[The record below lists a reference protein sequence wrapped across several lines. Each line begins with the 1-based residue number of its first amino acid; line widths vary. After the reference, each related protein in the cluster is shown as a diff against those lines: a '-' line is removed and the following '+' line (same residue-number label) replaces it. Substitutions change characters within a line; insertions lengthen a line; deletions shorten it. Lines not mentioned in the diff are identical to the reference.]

1 MEKELLVLVLLKLER
16 LQADVLELRAQ
27 LDGIEGRNPECAD
40 GSARRMGERIDKF
53 AEQMVALG
61 LREELGWAMRM
72 DS

>member
-1 MEKELLVLVLLKLER
+1 
-16 LQADVLELRAQ
+16 
-27 LDGIEGRNPECAD
+27 
-40 GSARRMGERIDKF
+40 MGERIDKF